1 MDYPLGWIARRGLYW
16 GYRAPAVDRVT
27 KKKALARPRF
37 PDPNGREGRINL
49 NRGTVI
55 PHPPTAT
62 PVPPDEPPDPL
73 LGTPYAATARI
84 GQGGM
89 GEVFAAV
96 HRGLNKPVVVKL
108 LHARMAHDPRFAD
121 RLRVEAQ
128 ALAAVTSEHVVSVS
142 DLGLTPAGRPYVVMD
157 RLQGRTLRQE
167 LDARGAL
174 PVLEAIGIVVQ
185 ILKGLGAAHQL
196 GIIHRDVKPDNVFL
210 CFDPE
215 QKKPPLVKVLDFGI
229 AKIQGPSGPAAPV
242 QAAQYATEE
251 GVLIGSPRFV
261 APEQVRFQA
270 VDARTDVYAVG
281 LILYTLIA
289 GRGPFA
295 HAADMLELLNAHVAE
310 APRAPSCFAAQVV
323 APELDRAILKA
334 LAKQPDQ
341 RFASA
346 DAFADELRRVAAQ
359 LAGTEPTLRLVL
371 PAPAPA
377 TPAEADEEAWFAPEA
392 GAPPL
397 VELPWNLTPQT
408 PRAPPVDPRT
418 FAVLTL
424 ASTVLFSVIAAL
436 LLRAWGPR

>member
-1 MDYPLGWIARRGLYW
+1 MIHHS
-16 GYRAPAVDRVT
+16 T
-27 KKKALARPRF
+27 
-37 PDPNGREGRINL
+37 
-49 NRGTVI
+49 
-55 PHPPTAT
+55 TAT
-62 PVPPDEPPDPL
+62 PVSPDEPADPL
-73 LGTPYAATARI
+73 DGTPYTVTARI

-121 RLRVEAQ
+121 RLRLEAQ

-142 DLGLTPAGRPYVVMD
+142 DLGLTPAGRPYLVMD

-174 PVLEAIGIVVQ
+174 PALEAIRIVVQ
-185 ILKGLGAAHQL
+185 ILEGLGAAHRL

-210 CFDPE
+210 CIDPGGN
-215 QKKPPLVKVLDFGI
+215 KPPLVKVLDFGI
-229 AKIQGPSGPAAPV
+229 AKVSDTGGPTAPV
-242 QAAQYATEE
+242 RAAQYPTEE
-251 GVLIGSPRFV
+251 GVLVGSPRFV

-310 APRAPSCFAAQVV
+310 APRAPSCFAEQAVS
-323 APELDRAILKA
+323 PELDRAILKA
-334 LAKQPDQ
+334 LAKRPDQ

-346 DAFADELRRVAAQ
+346 EAFADELGRIAGQ
-359 LAGTEPTLRLVL
+359 LAGADTTLRLVL
-371 PAPAPA
+371 PALEP
-377 TPAEADEEAWFAPEA
+377 EADAWFAPEA
-392 GAPPL
+392 GALPL
-397 VELPWNLTPQT
+397 VELPRNLALR
-408 PRAPPVDPRT
+408 PRPRSPVDPRT
-418 FAVLTL
+418 FVVLTL

-436 LLRAWGPR
+436 LLNAWGPR

>member
-1 MDYPLGWIARRGLYW
+1 M
-16 GYRAPAVDRVT
+16 
-27 KKKALARPRF
+27 
-37 PDPNGREGRINL
+37 
-49 NRGTVI
+49 NRGPVI
-55 PHPPTAT
+55 PHPTTAT
-62 PVPPDEPPDPL
+62 PVPPDEPADPL
-73 LGTPYAATARI
+73 HGTPYAVTARI

-121 RLRVEAQ
+121 RLRLEAQ

-142 DLGLTPAGRPYVVMD
+142 DLGQTPAGRPYLVMD

-174 PVLEAIGIVVQ
+174 PALEAIGIVVQ
-185 ILKGLGAAHQL
+185 ILEGLGAAHRL

-210 CFDPE
+210 CIDPAG
-215 QKKPPLVKVLDFGI
+215 KKLPLVKVLDFGI
-229 AKIQGPSGPAAPV
+229 AKVHGAGGPTAPV
-242 QAAQYATEE
+242 RAAQYPTEE
-251 GVLIGSPRFV
+251 GVLVGSPRFV

-295 HAADMLELLNAHVAE
+295 HAGDMLALLNAHVAE
-310 APRAPSCFAAQVV
+310 APKAPSCFAGQAVS
-323 APELDRAILKA
+323 PELDRVILKA
-334 LAKQPDQ
+334 LAKRPDQ

-346 DAFADELRRVAAQ
+346 GAFADELGRIAGQ
-359 LAGTEPTLRLVL
+359 LAGTDTTLQLVL
-371 PAPAPA
+371 SAPEPA
-377 TPAEADEEAWFAPEA
+377 TEAEEDAWFAPEA
-392 GAPPL
+392 GALPL
-397 VELPWNLTPQT
+397 VELPRNLTP
-408 PRAPPVDPRT
+408 PKPSAPPVDLRT
-418 FAVLTL
+418 FVVLTL

-436 LLRAWGPR
+436 LLSAWGPR